1 MNFVSTK
8 NKARRRKKKKAGK
21 GREVYYLENTAMA
34 DSTNDIEICTVTSHS
49 LPAETS
55 PIKQKANQ
63 MTASTECIASS
74 SVCGRERTW
83 SRSSAAPV
91 LHSTDFWDRHF
102 DGTNSVSWKTFRA
115 AFLDDYG
122 CVIQEFAPQ
131 RIHWIL
137 TIVHKDIFAAA
148 NDIHKLYYDKFCGK
162 SRHPDRLWVNIKQY
176 AAERIFREGVIE
188 SMFE

>member
-8 NKARRRKKKKAGK
+8 NKARRRKKEKAGK

-34 DSTNDIEICTVTSHS
+34 DSTNDIEICTVTSRS

-91 LHSTDFWDRHF
+91 LHSTDFYSSRFQYLIPLTLSSDSRYWAQNMSNTFHCLLKARINNQFDVITIFGQTHPCFSHF
-102 DGTNSVSWKTFRA
+102 PFT
-115 AFLDDYG
+115 
-122 CVIQEFAPQ
+122 
-131 RIHWIL
+131 
-137 TIVHKDIFAAA
+137 
-148 NDIHKLYYDKFCGK
+148 
-162 SRHPDRLWVNIKQY
+162 
-176 AAERIFREGVIE
+176 
-188 SMFE
+188 